1 MNKNVNL
8 IILIGL
14 LFFINSCSSSEYNAP
29 EMDSSSTNQKKII
42 ESDTPRNKTQKP
54 LITFVE
60 LGSVKCIPCK
70 MMQPVMRSIEKKYA
84 NQIEVVFHDVWKPEE
99 RHYAQEYGIR
109 VIPTQVF
116 LNKNGEEI
124 FRHEGFFPEKE
135 IDEFLQAAGLKIL
148 NP

>member
-1 MNKNVNL
+1 MKKNVNL
-8 IILIGL
+8 IILIVL
-14 LFFINSCSSSEYNAP
+14 VFFINSCSSSESDAP
-29 EMDSSSTNQKKII
+29 KTDSSSTNQKKVL
-42 ESDTPRNKTQKP
+42 DTDTLQNNIQKP

-60 LGSVKCIPCK
+60 LGSVNCIPCK
-70 MMQPVMRSIEKKYA
+70 MMQPVMKSIEKKYA
-84 NQIEVVFHDVWKPEE
+84 YQIKVVFHDVWEPEE
-99 RHYAQEYGIR
+99 RHFAQEYGIR

-116 LNKNGEEI
+116 LNENGGEI